1 NFQSF
6 SSQGYAVI
14 AINFHGSDSY
24 GQNFTDSIIGEYGS
38 LPYEDLKLGLSYAL
52 NKFPYINASR
62 AAALGASYGGF
73 MVNWIA
79 GHPEMSV
86 RFKTLICHNGA
97 LDTRS
102 KSYSTDELWFNEHDV
117 GNYTPWDNP
126 AVYEEFNPVNHV
138 ANTPTSIGRA
148 LTLHMIHVRIE
159 NIRSIRIN
167 SNWTQPMLI
176 IVGAHDYRIP
186 ETQGIGT
193 FTALQ
198 RRGIPSR

>member
-1 NFQSF
+1 MEIRNFS
-6 SSQGYAVI
+6 
-14 AINFHGSDSY
+14 
-24 GQNFTDSIIGEYGS
+24 
-38 LPYEDLKLGLSYAL
+38 
-52 NKFPYINASR
+52 
-62 AAALGASYGGF
+62 
-73 MVNWIA
+73 
-79 GHPEMSV
+79 
-86 RFKTLICHNGA
+86 RFKSVTRTCLRLPSQLIDPYQFLA
-97 LDTRS
+97 
-102 KSYSTDELWFNEHDV
+102 
-117 GNYTPWDNP
+117 
-126 AVYEEFNPVNHV
+126 
-138 ANTPTSIGRA
+138 PTSIGRA